1 MAPVN
6 DGIHSSE
13 EDLTGNMSGLE
24 DEEEASVEDSI
35 TKKANLIK
43 IENVSAPKTRKF
55 KILEENKVNLSPR
68 NGLLTDTTYSY
79 VMDS

>member
-35 TKKANLIK
+35 TKKAKLIK
-43 IENVSAPKTRKF
+43 IESVSAPKTRKF
-55 KILEENKVNLSPR
+55 KNNLEQVNLSPR
-68 NGLLTDTTYSY
+68 IGLLTDTTYSY
-79 VMDS
+79 VIDS

>member
-35 TKKANLIK
+35 SKKANLIK
-43 IENVSAPKTRKF
+43 IERVSAPKTRQLKF
-55 KILEENKVNLSPR
+55 LEENKVRTS
-68 NGLLTDTTYSY
+68 
-79 VMDS
+79 

>member
-43 IENVSAPKTRKF
+43 IESVSAPKTRKF
-55 KILEENKVNLSPR
+55 KNNLEQVNLSPR
-68 NGLLTDTTYSY
+68 IGLLTDTTYSY
-79 VMDS
+79 VIDS

>member
-24 DEEEASVEDSI
+24 DE
-35 TKKANLIK
+35 
-43 IENVSAPKTRKF
+43 
-55 KILEENKVNLSPR
+55 
-68 NGLLTDTTYSY
+68 
-79 VMDS
+79 

>member
-43 IENVSAPKTRKF
+43 IESVSAPKTRKL
-55 KILEENKVNLSPR
+55 KNNLEQVNLSPI